1 MVFLRCYNLVKWLSY
16 YLYFFSFFFLLD
28 LLYRKECGKVL
39 CHKCYSH
46 MIGSHEVTS
55 HDGLYDECGKTV
67 HRPCSSCI
75 ISVENLTETL
85 LSFPC

>member
-1 MVFLRCYNLVKWLSY
+1 
-16 YLYFFSFFFLLD
+16 
-28 LLYRKECGKVL
+28 VL

-55 HDGLYDECGKTV
+55 HDGSYDECGKTV
-67 HRPCSSCI
+67 HRPYSSCI

>member
-1 MVFLRCYNLVKWLSY
+1 
-16 YLYFFSFFFLLD
+16 
-28 LLYRKECGKVL
+28 VL

-55 HDGLYDECGKTV
+55 HNGSYDECGKTV
-67 HRPCSSCI
+67 HRPYSSCI